1 MHSGRSCGVSDPIL
15 KHAFLA
21 GGAPIRKRWFLHTYR
36 RKCVLVDLQDEQYTR
51 IYTQI
56 HDNIQQVVSSLLA
69 YNTLIQQRLFETYGR
84 QEAEVTVNVPLPP
97 DEHLKKLFAPMIRST
112 VDGTNVRMLF
122 WLKHA
127 FAMLA
132 PTFLARVCIA
142 HRNRSE
148 TVVSDSVVCRGVC
161 PNSGVSNCGRL
172 TARLP
177 SIFSTPISSR
187 AGVGFAMRIA
197 CGRRANAVVA
207 LRLAYTA
214 HAWLRGITK
223 LQFRRGGC
231 GLRAYVCA
239 ARLVAHE
246 TDEAVPTPFDVACS
260 FST

>member
-132 PTFLARVCIA
+132 PTFLASNVHCTLKSFRDGCFGLSCMPRRLSKQWGFKLWPSYRSFAFHFFHA
-142 HRNRSE
+142 H
-148 TVVSDSVVCRGVC
+148 
-161 PNSGVSNCGRL
+161 
-172 TARLP
+172 
-177 SIFSTPISSR
+177 
-187 AGVGFAMRIA
+187 
-197 CGRRANAVVA
+197 
-207 LRLAYTA
+207 
-214 HAWLRGITK
+214 
-223 LQFRRGGC
+223 
-231 GLRAYVCA
+231 
-239 ARLVAHE
+239 LV
-246 TDEAVPTPFDVACS
+246 
-260 FST
+260 